1 MFSIICNEDDFIIIK
16 IRDNLYAL
24 DGAGK
29 RRVKLVDT
37 IRADDYD
44 PSELNDAINQV
55 SDYDFVGEI
64 EGFNKFGF
72 WKTIEGWD
80 PNEMSDDMK
89 ALITNII
96 VYGKEH
102 FKGEDLAVFLYR
114 ILDGTID
121 FSE

>member
-1 MFSIICNEDDFIIIK
+1 MFSIICNEDEFLIIK
-16 IRDNLYAL
+16 IKDNLYAL

-29 RRVKLVDT
+29 RRVKLVNM
-37 IRADDYD
+37 IRAGDYN

-55 SDYDFVGEI
+55 SDYDYMGVV
-64 EGFNKFGF
+64 EGFDRYGF
-72 WKTIEGWD
+72 WKTIEDWD
-80 PNEMSDDMK
+80 PDEMSDDMK

-114 ILDGTID
+114 ILDGTFD

>member
-1 MFSIICNEDDFIIIK
+1 MFSIICNEEDFLIIK
-16 IRDNLYAL
+16 IRDDLYAL

-72 WKTIEGWD
+72 WKTI
-80 PNEMSDDMK
+80 PTFVLNFITSSD
-89 ALITNII
+89 
-96 VYGKEH
+96 
-102 FKGEDLAVFLYR
+102 LY
-114 ILDGTID
+114 ISSPST
-121 FSE
+121 ST